1 MRKNENTRNMEVTCN
16 CCGKNINVQNG
27 IVMEGVFS
35 VQTAWGYFS
44 EKDGEIH
51 KFDICEA
58 CYEKWIAQ
66 FKIPI
71 DIVSKN
77 EML

>member
-1 MRKNENTRNMEVTCN
+1 MRKNENTRKMEVTCN
-16 CCGKNINVQNG
+16 CCGKKIHVENG

-35 VQTAWGYFS
+35 VQAVWGYFS

-51 KFDICEA
+51 KFDICEE
-58 CYEKWIAQ
+58 CYEKWINQ